1 MAATYFSSRERRTD
15 SGLGRLDTFRED
27 STSFLSSKELGC
39 GVGAK
44 IIQMSEKQ
52 HEEAFRDYPCA
63 MAEKNPLHNVFP
75 CTTLARPVCHR
86 AIYHKS
92 HLSNPVAAVMYWSW
106 SNTHTEAGT
115 SRVTTERLV
124 KKLCYIYIYI
134 KNSLQELW
142 GVM

>member
-39 GVGAK
+39 GVGEK

-63 MAEKNPLHNVFP
+63 MAEKNPLHDVLYNFGKASLP
-75 CTTLARPVCHR
+75 QGYLSQ
-86 AIYHKS
+86 KS
-92 HLSNPVAAVMYWSW
+92 P
-106 SNTHTEAGT
+106 
-115 SRVTTERLV
+115 
-124 KKLCYIYIYI
+124 
-134 KNSLQELW
+134 
-142 GVM
+142 